1 MSGLKVWAFI
11 LRKNLIKIFY
21 AGWKAIR
28 AGYRIIRRMIPI
40 KEKTMVTK
48 KIIVQNRAGIHARP
62 SSLIVQTASKF
73 QSNIMFEKENV
84 TVNAKSIMGV
94 MTMAAGYQAEL
105 TVSADGVDE
114 AEAVAALE
122 QLFAAKFEEE

>member
-1 MSGLKVWAFI
+1 MYV
-11 LRKNLIKIFY
+11 LREE
-21 AGWKAIR
+21 A
-28 AGYRIIRRMIPI
+28 
-40 KEKTMVTK
+40 MVTK

-62 SSLIVQTASKF
+62 SSLIVQTANKF

-94 MTMAAGYQAEL
+94 MTMAAGYQTEL
-105 TVSADGVDE
+105 TLSADGADE
-114 AEAVAALE
+114 AEALAALE

>member
-1 MSGLKVWAFI
+1 
-11 LRKNLIKIFY
+11 
-21 AGWKAIR
+21 
-28 AGYRIIRRMIPI
+28 
-40 KEKTMVTK
+40 MVTK

-62 SSLIVQTASKF
+62 SSLIVQTANKF

-94 MTMAAGYQAEL
+94 MTMAAVYKTGLA
-105 TVSADGVDE
+105 VSADGADE

>member
-1 MSGLKVWAFI
+1 MYV
-11 LRKNLIKIFY
+11 LREE
-21 AGWKAIR
+21 A
-28 AGYRIIRRMIPI
+28 
-40 KEKTMVTK
+40 MVTK

-94 MTMAAGYQAEL
+94 MTMAAGYQTEL
-105 TVSADGVDE
+105 TLSADGADE
-114 AEAVAALE
+114 AEALAALE

>member
-1 MSGLKVWAFI
+1 
-11 LRKNLIKIFY
+11 
-21 AGWKAIR
+21 
-28 AGYRIIRRMIPI
+28 
-40 KEKTMVTK
+40 MVTK

-62 SSLIVQTASKF
+62 SSLIVQTANKF

-114 AEAVAALE
+114 SEAVAALE